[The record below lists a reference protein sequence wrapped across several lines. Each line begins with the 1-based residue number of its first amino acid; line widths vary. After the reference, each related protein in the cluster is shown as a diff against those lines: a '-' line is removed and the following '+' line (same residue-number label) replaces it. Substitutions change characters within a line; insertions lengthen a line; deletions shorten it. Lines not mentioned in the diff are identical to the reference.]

1 MARCNVLGIFPA
13 TMLSRFKVRP
23 VPGRDPGPTMI
34 LTLRPAGG
42 LWLMTEAV

>member
-1 MARCNVLGIFPA
+1 LARSNVLGIIPA

-23 VPGRDPGPTMI
+23 LPGRDPGPTMI
-34 LTLRPAGG
+34 LTLRPVGG

>member
-1 MARCNVLGIFPA
+1 MARSNVLGNFPA

-23 VPGRDPGPTMI
+23 VPGRDPEPTMI
-34 LTLRPAGG
+34 LTSRPADG